1 MTPKSNKLKP
11 EVSAPALGG
20 FTKLEN
26 QINWNQRFRLLVGS
40 EGRSGVREWAE
51 TPAGF
56 AAEGGKFGWSLCPR
70 AHSATALGPNQ
81 EPNTSGFNFLIF
93 EFREYHLRQEPN
105 TLDFNFLILVPH
117 EYHLRFSSFHV
128 KIFVNT
134 IQNFLTTQWNPG
146 QKIKKICAVFI
157 EIPHWWFFAKNT
169 AVTFYNV
176 QITNL
181 VAIAWVPFNPHIYHP
196 LNICL
201 RRFNLILYLAILR
214 CQNKKRNLNLLFN
227 CELHELFL
235 HAW

>member
-1 MTPKSNKLKP
+1 M
-11 EVSAPALGG
+11 V

-26 QINWNQRFRLLVGS
+26 QKI
-40 EGRSGVREWAE
+40 E
-51 TPAGF
+51 TRGISAANPAGV
-56 AAEGGKFGWSLCPR
+56 
-70 AHSATALGPNQ
+70 SAPALGPNQ

-201 RRFNLILYLAILR
+201 RRFNLILYPAILR

>member
-1 MTPKSNKLKP
+1 MKTGKS
-11 EVSAPALGG
+11 
-20 FTKLEN
+20 
-26 QINWNQRFRLLVGS
+26 
-40 EGRSGVREWAE
+40 
-51 TPAGF
+51 
-56 AAEGGKFGWSLCPR
+56 GWSLCPR

-105 TLDFNFLILVPH
+105 TLDFNFLILVSH

-201 RRFNLILYLAILR
+201 RRFNLILYFAILR
-214 CQNKKRNLNLLFN
+214 CQNKSPCLIECVISLLCSEYY
-227 CELHELFL
+227 CENSSWASHLFETSDNPL
-235 HAW
+235 VC

>member
-1 MTPKSNKLKP
+1 M
-11 EVSAPALGG
+11 V

-26 QINWNQRFRLLVGS
+26 KKIETTGVKSGW
-40 EGRSGVREWAE
+40 GR
-51 TPAGF
+51 PA
-56 AAEGGKFGWSLCPR
+56 R
-70 AHSATALGPNQ
+70 THSAPALGPNQ

-105 TLDFNFLILVPH
+105 TLDFNFLILVSH

-146 QKIKKICAVFI
+146 HKIKKICAVFI

-181 VAIAWVPFNPHIYHP
+181 VTH
-196 LNICL
+196 CL
-201 RRFNLILYLAILR
+201 GTFQSSYLPSITYLF
-214 CQNKKRNLNLLFN
+214 KKV
-227 CELHELFL
+227 
-235 HAW
+235 

>member
-1 MTPKSNKLKP
+1 MTPKSKNWNLRY
-11 EVSAPALGG
+11 SAPALRCIHE
-20 FTKLEN
+20 TRKSK
-26 QINWNQRFRLLVGS
+26 NWIQRYS
-40 EGRSGVREWAE
+40 
-51 TPAGF
+51 
-56 AAEGGKFGWSLCPR
+56 GGKSGWSLCPR

-181 VAIAWVPFNPHIYHP
+181 VAIAWYLSI
-196 LNICL
+196 
-201 RRFNLILYLAILR
+201 LIFPI
-214 CQNKKRNLNLLFN
+214 
-227 CELHELFL
+227 H
-235 HAW
+235 

>member
-1 MTPKSNKLKP
+1 METWNLRWFHVTPKSNKLKP

-40 EGRSGVREWAE
+40 EGRSGVRAWAE

-56 AAEGGKFGWSLCPR
+56 AAE
-70 AHSATALGPNQ
+70 N
-81 EPNTSGFNFLIF
+81 
-93 EFREYHLRQEPN
+93 REYHLRQEPN
-105 TLDFNFLILVPH
+105 TLDLIFLILVSH

-146 QKIKKICAVFI
+146 HKIKKICAVFI

-169 AVTFYNV
+169 AAAFYNV
-176 QITNL
+176 LITNS
-181 VAIAWVPFNPHIYHP
+181 VAHCLGRFQSSYFIFNHP
-196 LNICL
+196 LQICS
-201 RRFNLILYLAILR
+201 RRFNLLFCFAIPQ
-214 CQNKKRNLNLLFN
+214 CQNKKIVLHESTYGNLNIYYRI
-227 CELHELFL
+227 FL
-235 HAW
+235 